1 MAKWVDNYE
10 YNTNYKY
17 YDSKALRLN
26 ILYIS
31 LFKALHMDGQNFL
44 FPQNLLMIW
53 CNNFPLDT
61 TLRTIVNIRPVSGLH
76 LKFLHLICY
85 EHYGNEN
92 ENDTNQV
99 RDNIF
104 QCDMTLNELNIFR
117 SHKRIPNGHIG
128 FCRIYQMYIIV
139 QLLRW

>member
-1 MAKWVDNYE
+1 M
-10 YNTNYKY
+10 
-17 YDSKALRLN
+17 
-26 ILYIS
+26 
-31 LFKALHMDGQNFL
+31 
-44 FPQNLLMIW
+44 
-53 CNNFPLDT
+53 
-61 TLRTIVNIRPVSGLH
+61 SGLH

-85 EHYGNEN
+85 EHDGNEN

-104 QCDMTLNELNIFR
+104 QCDMTLNELNIFT

-139 QLLRW
+139 QLLR